1 LKNLWENGDT
11 SEAVEY
17 TKTHI
22 FEKPKHFLNL
32 DKIRKAFNVDRRIS
46 VKEFLMVV
54 FGQKDGFEMK
64 DDLLESEWIK
74 FQAVNNV
81 DMKDYDAVKSF
92 FKAYIVDEEVREIV
106 ETNKVA
112 EFFHRSSFR
121 FDEYEKLNSFKVVVP
136 AYIKDY
142 VSLNTFMK

>member
-1 LKNLWENGDT
+1 
-11 SEAVEY
+11 
-17 TKTHI
+17 
-22 FEKPKHFLNL
+22 
-32 DKIRKAFNVDRRIS
+32 
-46 VKEFLMVV
+46 
-54 FGQKDGFEMK
+54 
-64 DDLLESEWIK
+64 
-74 FQAVNNV
+74 
-81 DMKDYDAVKSF
+81 MKDYDAVKSF